1 MVERNIASTQGS
13 RLGALAG
20 RIEER
25 LLRAGVSLPF
35 GIRELTVL
43 ERS

>member
-1 MVERNIASTQGS
+1 MVERNIALTQGS

-20 RIEER
+20 GIEER
-25 LLRAGVSLPF
+25 LLGVGVSLPF

-43 ERS
+43 EQS